1 MNPIYPPKG
10 LIIPMVTPCDGKGR
24 IDWDS
29 FERLMER
36 ILPLADGLCV
46 GESLVGEGLWL
57 PPPLRQELLSG
68 ALRLLAGRKPLFLCA
83 TGATEAET
91 LSGIEEITAQAV
103 RASIE
108 SQIFW
113 VDLPLWYHSNRKLP
127 QLYEEWKRRTPF
139 PILLSNQPTVIA
151 LRGKTLKRRNI
162 RTSILKRLVENEQI
176 VGLLYTGGLKRAMD
190 YQRAVRQRR
199 DFLFYDGEERSFLN
213 QPSAS
218 GVVAPGAN
226 LLPSEWREIVQ
237 ASLHLCE
244 DPVQNLRVFQQSQN
258 LRILSQILREG
269 PAGMLK
275 QALHRLGIL
284 SEAKLWTSN
293 AGPSAAG
300 SAALD
305 RFLRENLSLRDAR

>member
-1 MNPIYPPKG
+1 
-10 LIIPMVTPCDGKGR
+10 MVTPCDGKGR
-24 IDWDS
+24 IDWAS
-29 FERLMER
+29 FERLAER
-36 ILPLADGLCV
+36 LLPLADGLCV

-57 PPPLRQELLSG
+57 PHPIRQELLGG
-68 ALRLLAGRKPLFLCA
+68 ALRMLSGRKPLFLCA
-83 TGATEAET
+83 TGETEAET
-91 LSGIEEITAQAV
+91 LSGIEWITAQATHP
-103 RASIE
+103 SMG

-139 PILLSNQPTVIA
+139 PILLSNQPRLIA

-176 VGLLYTGGLKRAMD
+176 VGLLYAGDLKRAMD

-199 DFLFYDGEERSFLN
+199 DFLFYDGEERNFLN

-218 GVVAPGAN
+218 GVVAAGAN

-237 ASLHLCE
+237 ASLHLRE
-244 DPVQNLRVFQQSQN
+244 DPVQNLRVFQQSQK
-258 LRILSQILREG
+258 LRTLSQILREG
-269 PAGMLK
+269 PAAMLK

-284 SEAKLWTSN
+284 SEARLWTPHP
-293 AGPSAAG
+293 GPSAGG

-305 RFLRENLSLRDAR
+305 RFLRENFPLQDVP